1 MKFTPFPFI
10 VFAIIAVGL
19 FLELSLN
26 DFINSEIYAN
36 RALSLPLFPGLK
48 DVEIPCMTVVP
59 ASGTGLQKSYTKIY
73 RGTQDSLTLQ
83 NRIMI
88 ICIVSDENVEKCV
101 DTILNLYE
109 NQNCIYLY
117 NKGLQ
122 YL

>member
-1 MKFTPFPFI
+1 MKKI
-10 VFAIIAVGL
+10 EAIIRPSKL
-19 FLELSLN
+19 KS
-26 DFINSEIYAN
+26 IQQ
-36 RALSLPLFPGLK
+36 GLK

-101 DTILNLYE
+101 DTILNFGSDGE
-109 NQNCIYLY
+109 VGDGKYLFTML
-117 NKGLQ
+117 KMLSA
-122 YL
+122 